1 MPSDTPDIDPDL
13 AAHLARERAFASAFA
28 WPPEESV
35 TEARPRKLL
44 QPWSIDREAALRAMI
59 PDAVGDQKLEIAL
72 ITLWL
77 SMHSADAITLLR
89 VQPLARQFQTVQ
101 TWCRANVLVSE
112 RDAVMEL
119 ADAIFAA
126 ADENKTLPAHE
137 GGGER
142 GNV

>member
-1 MPSDTPDIDPDL
+1 MPDPDLDPDL
-13 AAHLARERAFASAFA
+13 AAHLARERAFAVNFS

-35 TEARPRKLL
+35 TDARPRKLL

-77 SMHSADAITLLR
+77 SMHTSDAITLLR
-89 VQPLARQFQTVQ
+89 VQSLARQFQTVQ
-101 TWCRANVLVSE
+101 AWCRANVLVSE
-112 RDAVMEL
+112 RDAVMKL
-119 ADAIFAA
+119 ADAVFDA
-126 ADENKTLPAHE
+126 ADQNKTLPAHE
-137 GGGER
+137 GGGDR